1 MIDPRRYWVAFTL
14 VKGIGSVRFRGLLE
28 YFGQA
33 DIAWNAST
41 EALQQAGLSSKIVQ
55 NLVAVRSNISLDSVW
70 QRIQDQGITTLTW
83 EDKNYPRRLMEI
95 DQPPPVLFVRGE
107 ISAEDAWSVAVVGTR
122 RVTAY
127 GRQIAEDVAA
137 TLARNGVT
145 VISGLARGVDAIAH
159 LAALKAGGRTI
170 AIMGSGIDRIYPPEN
185 RELAERI
192 ISKGA
197 LVSDYPPGT
206 PPDASNFPPRNRI
219 ISGLSMAVV
228 VVEAGN
234 KSGALIT
241 AAFAA
246 DQGREVFAVPGNITA
261 PQSQGTN
268 RLIYNG
274 ARPLLDPREV
284 LEALELTM
292 VSQQQEARVIL
303 PSDALEAQLY
313 AAIGNEP
320 LHVDEIRAQTEL
332 PIEQVTSTL
341 ALMELKGM
349 VRQVGGMQ
357 YIAIREVKNEYRADE
372 VGEDEI

>member
-41 EALQQAGLSSKIVQ
+41 EALRQAGLSSKIVQ

-83 EDKNYPRRLMEI
+83 EDENYPRRLMEI

-107 ISAEDAWSVAVVGTR
+107 ICAEDAWSVAVVGTR

-159 LAALKAGGRTI
+159 LAALNAGGRTI

-292 VSQQQEARVIL
+292 VSQHQEARVIL